1 MKKQQFE
8 ISIDHEMLKGAK
20 QSFDTCLRMAVKR
33 AIGTGS
39 YEGSATVKIHFEIL
53 KCIDRDTGEEFMTP
67 EIKFKAGYS
76 VPMKDG
82 IDGTI
87 IEKSRIMQGNDGQL
101 MLVNDQVSMDELLAE
116 DDEKGQNG

>member
-1 MKKQQFE
+1 
-8 ISIDHEMLKGAK
+8 
-20 QSFDTCLRMAVKR
+20 
-33 AIGTGS
+33 
-39 YEGSATVKIHFEIL
+39 
-53 KCIDRDTGEEFMTP
+53 MTP